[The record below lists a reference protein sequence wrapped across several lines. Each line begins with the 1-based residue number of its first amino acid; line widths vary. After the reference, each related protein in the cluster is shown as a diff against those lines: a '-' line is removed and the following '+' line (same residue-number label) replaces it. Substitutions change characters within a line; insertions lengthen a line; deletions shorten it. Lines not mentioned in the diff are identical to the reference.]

1 MSISN
6 RRHLLLFG
14 AVCTLASLL
23 GCGDANDPVLPEAPA
38 GHWDVVTIASSD
50 YLNNR
55 FFRLDLPPTW
65 YGVPGEVLGYV
76 SHDSPGRVVT
86 PGAEGQHIERSSIR
100 IYRSL
105 GSGPPLPGDL
115 PYVAAGIDSSG
126 IWDDQYIEDLTAEVG
141 NWVDAWVWRPVE
153 FTWLETVDGYLV
165 AVDLGQKMAHD
176 DILAVTYDVV
186 DAAGT
191 VVYEVGDQPE
201 DGDEGGLDI
210 EGQAYYRMKL
220 LKPEHRDYY
229 TYRYVMRNIY
239 SLGGANIDTETFEIT
254 LETSVSVDQPDRHDD
269 SGYTYMNVF
278 GLDLENAA
286 GEMGAD
292 GLADLHRHMN
302 FDLCNGLLKF
312 PLDAPYPFAE
322 DEAFFRNH
330 ADLAHPQDGA
340 TYFWEWDGTRLEND
354 RTPEIYNWTT
364 LPSDY
369 DDYGKFRFV
378 ARFWRPDQ
386 DE

>member
-1 MSISN
+1 MLISA
-6 RRHLLLFG
+6 RRRLALI
-14 AVCTLASLL
+14 AVVCTLVSLL
-23 GCGDANDPVLPEAPA
+23 GCGDTNDPVLPETPA
-38 GHWDVVTIASSD
+38 GHWDVVTIASSE

-76 SHDSPGRVVT
+76 NHDSPGRVVT
-86 PGAEGQHIERSSIR
+86 PGADGQRIDRSSIH
-100 IYRSL
+100 IYRAMGNVVPRAS
-105 GSGPPLPGDL
+105 DL
-115 PYVAAGIDSSG
+115 LYVAAGIDSSG
-126 IWDDQYIEDLTAEVG
+126 VWDDQYIEELTADAG
-141 NWVDAWVWRPVE
+141 NWGHSWVWRPVDC
-153 FTWLETVDGYLV
+153 TYLETADGDLV
-165 AVDLGQKMAHD
+165 AVDLGQEMASG

-186 DAAGT
+186 DVTGT

-220 LKPEHRDYY
+220 LKPAQRDDY
-229 TYRYVMRNIY
+229 TFRYVLRNIY
-239 SLGGANIDTETFEIT
+239 SLGGAEINPEGMEMT
-254 LETSVSVDQPDRHDD
+254 LETSAPADQPSQHDAT
-269 SGYTYMNVF
+269 GYTYMNLF
-278 GLDLENAA
+278 GLDVENTS
-286 GEMGAD
+286 GEFGAD

-302 FDLCNGLLKF
+302 FDLSNGLLKF

-330 ADLAHPQDGA
+330 ADLAHAQDGES
-340 TYFWEWDGTRLEND
+340 YFWEWDGTRLESD
-354 RTPEIYNWTT
+354 LTPEIYDWTT
-364 LPSDY
+364 VPSDY

-378 ARFWRPDQ
+378 VRFWRPDL